1 MNVSGSTSLLDSIL
15 NAQTTQAEAGVS
27 VLKKAQDVETRTG
40 QAMVD
45 MLDQIGPTATQ
56 SSLSAHAQ
64 GFSAYA

>member
-27 VLKKAQDVETRTG
+27 VLKKAQDVETQTG

-45 MLDQIGPTATQ
+45 MLDQIGPMATQ
-56 SSLSAHAQ
+56 SSPSAR

>member
-45 MLDQIGPTATQ
+45 MLDQIGPMATQ
-56 SSLSAHAQ
+56 SSPGAH